1 MEDID
6 RHISELLFDH
16 DCVIVPALGG
26 FLASNQSAR
35 IIMPKH
41 IIYPPFRHIAFNIF
55 LKHNDGLLAN
65 RLVEVKKIN
74 YTEALQLIE
83 NYTTFCFDTL
93 EKGKKFILTEIGTLY
108 YDKERN
114 LQFEP
119 FRNYNHLKDSFGME
133 PVNFLPIQRGEQTE
147 KNIPILEKTIRP
159 SVPPDRSQ
167 IRQAIIRNKAYIGAV
182 LVGAAMCWFAINL
195 YIAGPKNYE
204 STSLNP
210 FDSQETK
217 IGAKDSLD
225 IANAEKN
232 LGNNN
237 AFDSNTTRIIPIDST
252 PIAGIP
258 ESEEKGINKNPVKS
272 TVKTELVVKEDA
284 THQTVTTSIYRNLYV
299 IAGVFKIKENADKML
314 NNLKQQGFVNAQ
326 IIETDNRHYVTFEN
340 ATNKEGA
347 LAMIDTLHKRNL
359 DSWIWRH

>member
-1 MEDID
+1 
-6 RHISELLFDH
+6 
-16 DCVIVPALGG
+16 
-26 FLASNQSAR
+26 
-35 IIMPKH
+35 
-41 IIYPPFRHIAFNIF
+41 
-55 LKHNDGLLAN
+55 
-65 RLVEVKKIN
+65 
-74 YTEALQLIE
+74 
-83 NYTTFCFDTL
+83 
-93 EKGKKFILTEIGTLY
+93 
-108 YDKERN
+108 
-114 LQFEP
+114 
-119 FRNYNHLKDSFGME
+119 ME

-147 KNIPILEKTIRP
+147 KNIPIPEKTIRP
-159 SVPPDRSQ
+159 SVPPDKSQ

-258 ESEEKGINKNPVKS
+258 ESEEKGINENPVNS
-272 TVKTELVVKEDA
+272 TVKTEPVVKEDA